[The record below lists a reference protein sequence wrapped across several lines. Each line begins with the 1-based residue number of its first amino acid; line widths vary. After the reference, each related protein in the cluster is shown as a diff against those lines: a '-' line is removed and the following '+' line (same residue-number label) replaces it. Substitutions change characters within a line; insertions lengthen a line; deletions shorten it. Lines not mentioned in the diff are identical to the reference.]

1 MANTLMANTIM
12 ESIESSNSIF
22 DDLPDETLVEIFK
35 QMDLHTLLSTSRVC
49 VRFHAIINGANLVA
63 RGVVEK
69 PIICKNGMAPSVI
82 DFLTRRNN
90 KDAVF
95 ISALIDFE
103 YGRIVSACMGFNK
116 YFNVLDGTPMFHS
129 DGTCVLGACVL
140 GAYDS
145 DDDAGNDDA
154 GANANANA
162 NVDATAGTNAGA
174 NAHANRCSATTA
186 SCGNSARIYFA
197 IAYIH
202 RIECYHLRLTICDRY
217 GNSVIA
223 DRALIW
229 RSCRN
234 LAKYDPEIT
243 KNSVRF
249 ADTQSCASFRRQL
262 TSDYPICVANSSVIL
277 DEVRTSMLD
286 HPFSITMG

>member
-1 MANTLMANTIM
+1 MANTLMANIIM
-12 ESIESSNSIF
+12 KSIETSNSIF

-49 VRFHAIINGANLVA
+49 VRFHAIINEANLVA

-69 PIICKNGMAPSVI
+69 PIVCKNGMAPSVI

-116 YFNVLDGTPMFHS
+116 YFNVLGGTPMFHS

-140 GAYDS
+140 GAQ
-145 DDDAGNDDA
+145 DDDVGADD
-154 GANANANA
+154 GAD
-162 NVDATAGTNAGA
+162 VGATAGA